1 MARFAP
7 PPVRTEL
14 VGAKDAAGK
23 QDSPTYPW
31 ERWFQAI
38 TDFLTA
44 LQIPRATPASST
56 ATGVPDSITYDQ
68 NFIYVCVAKNTWK
81 RAALSSF

>member
-1 MARFAP
+1 MAKFAP
-7 PPVRTEL
+7 PPVRTEI
-14 VGAKDAAGK
+14 VGK

-44 LQIPRATPASST
+44 PTIPRNTPASST
-56 ATGVPDSITYDQ
+56 ATGVPDSITYDT
-68 NFIYVCVAKNTWK
+68 NFIYICVAKNQWK
-81 RAALSSF
+81 RVALSSF